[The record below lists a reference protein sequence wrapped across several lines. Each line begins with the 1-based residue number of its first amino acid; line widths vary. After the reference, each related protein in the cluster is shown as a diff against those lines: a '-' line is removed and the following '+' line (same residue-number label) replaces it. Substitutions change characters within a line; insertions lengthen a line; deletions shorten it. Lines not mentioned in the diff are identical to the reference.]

1 LPKLRRLITIII
13 NLDSTVAAAAASAA
27 GNVGDNKL
35 DCDNRDNRAI
45 FAGIIVTGRR
55 RNTHTVKAAA
65 LICNIEKNLPLSF

>member
-13 NLDSTVAAAAASAA
+13 NLDSTVAAAAAA

-35 DCDNRDNRAI
+35 DCGNRDNRAI

>member
-13 NLDSTVAAAAASAA
+13 NLDSTVAAAAA

-35 DCDNRDNRAI
+35 DCGNRDNRAI